1 MQGAGTERISM
12 TQMVLI
18 FVTFEIGSSVM
29 VGVAPAAAEN
39 AWLAVLCAL
48 AGGFVLLSMY
58 LWLVNYGNGKNLYQ
72 LFEDTLSRWGALPV
86 AILYIGYFLYMSAVV
101 MRDMIE
107 LLDTAVYPASP
118 NEFIAFTFIL
128 VIAYILYLG
137 VEVFARTTEMIMPY
151 FMLFFLLMLV
161 LLIINKSI
169 HFSYLRPVLAEG
181 WSPVLKEA
189 FPKILTF
196 PFGESIALTILMSQ
210 TKTKGGHKLRNYM
223 WLALLI
229 SGAVLTFVAILQVT
243 VLTPDRV
250 KRTVFPLLSVNR
262 YIDVGF
268 LFERL
273 DGVVVFLMML
283 GLFVKVAAMFY
294 AGLKG
299 VEYVS
304 GVGYR
309 FFAVPVAVLVALTSL
324 LLAGDYMEHITEGLE
339 VVPYYLHLPF
349 QLMLP
354 IILCLLVLWKKRSK
368 RPKTS
373 GGG

>member
-1 MQGAGTERISM
+1 MQGAVTERISM

-18 FVTFEIGSSVM
+18 FITFEIGSSVL
-29 VGVAPAAAEN
+29 VGVAPGAEQD

-48 AGGFVLLSMY
+48 VGGFVLLTMY
-58 LWLVNYGNGKNLYQ
+58 LWLVHYGNGKNFYQ
-72 LFEDTLSRWGALPV
+72 LFDETLSRWGAVPV
-86 AILYIGYFLYMSAVV
+86 AILYTGYFMYMAAVV

-107 LLDTAVYPASP
+107 LLDMAIYPASP
-118 NEFIAFTFIL
+118 NEFIAFSFIL

-161 LLIINKSI
+161 LLVINKSI
-169 HFSYLRPVLAEG
+169 HLSYVRPVLAEG

-189 FPKILTF
+189 FPKIFTF
-196 PFGESIALTILMSQ
+196 PFGESVALTILMSQ
-210 TKTKGGHKLRNYM
+210 TKNRHKLRNYM

-229 SGAVLTFVAILQVT
+229 SGAALTFVAFLQVT
-243 VLTPDRV
+243 VLTPERV

-283 GLFVKVAAMFY
+283 GLFVKVTAMFY

-304 GVGYR
+304 GLGYR
-309 FFAVPVAVLVALTSL
+309 FFAVPVAFLVALTSL
-324 LLAGDYMEHITEGLE
+324 LLASDYIEHATEGLE
-339 VVPYYLHLPF
+339 IVPYFLHIPF
-349 QLMLP
+349 QVVLP
-354 IILCLLVLWKKRSK
+354 GVLWLLVLWKKRS
-368 RPKTS
+368 RRSKTS

>member
-1 MQGAGTERISM
+1 MRETVAERISI
-12 TQMVLI
+12 TQMILI
-18 FVTFEIGSSVM
+18 FITFEIGSSVL
-29 VGVAPAAAEN
+29 VGVAPGAAQD

-48 AGGFVLLSMY
+48 AGGFALITMY
-58 LWLVNYGNGKNLYQ
+58 LSLVRYGNGKNLYQ
-72 LFEDTLSRWGALPV
+72 LFEEFLSKWGAVPV
-86 AILYIGYFLYMSAVV
+86 GVGYISYFLYMAAVV
-101 MRDMIE
+101 MRDLIE
-107 LLDTAVYPASP
+107 LLDTAVYPATP
-118 NEFIAFTFIL
+118 NEFIAFSFIL

-137 VEVFARTTEMIMPY
+137 VEVLARTTEMIMPY

-169 HFSYLRPVLAEG
+169 HPSYLKPVLADG

-210 TKTKGGHKLRNYM
+210 TAGRQKLRKAI
-223 WLALLI
+223 WTGLLI
-229 SGAVLTFVAILQVT
+229 SGTVLVLVAILQVA

-262 YIDVGF
+262 YINVGF

-273 DGVVVFLMML
+273 DGVVVFLMLL
-283 GLFVKVAAMFY
+283 GLFVKVAALFY

-299 VEYVS
+299 AEFIT
-304 GVGYR
+304 GLGYR
-309 FFAVPVAVLVALTSL
+309 FFSVPVAMLVALTSL
-324 LLAGDYMEHITEGLE
+324 LLANDYLEHIAEGLE
-339 VVPYYLHLPF
+339 VVPYYLHIPF
-349 QLMLP
+349 QLVLP
-354 IILCLLVLWKKRSK
+354 GILWLLTLWKRRK
-368 RPKTS
+368 RPEAS